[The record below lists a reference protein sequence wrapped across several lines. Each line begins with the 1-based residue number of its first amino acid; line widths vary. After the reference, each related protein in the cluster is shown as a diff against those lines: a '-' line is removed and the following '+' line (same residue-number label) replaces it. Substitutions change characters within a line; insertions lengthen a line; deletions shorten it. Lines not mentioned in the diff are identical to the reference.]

1 MASYSAKDV
10 AALRQMTGAGMLDCK
25 NALEETGGD
34 MEEAAKLLRMKG
46 LAGAA
51 KRSDREASEGAV
63 AVARSGDAAAVVELR
78 CETDFVAKAEE
89 FVALADEL
97 AALVAAKGED
107 ATEEL
112 ADEIDR
118 LRATLKENIS
128 VGRVRRLVAE
138 SGQVLDTYLHRQAG
152 RGVNAVAVV
161 LEGGSEE
168 LAHEI
173 AVHIAFTKPAYLS
186 RDEVPEADA
195 AAERATLEEISR
207 NEGKPEAAL
216 GKIVEGRMNG
226 WYKERV
232 LLDQAYVRDEKQTI
246 TGMLGTAR
254 SRVVR
259 AGLLRRLSTGPW
271 EKHAGSSSR
280 CRGRPSPP
288 LRPTRPSM
296 PRPSS
301 AWPRKWRAP
310 WTVAGSSWPSWWAV
324 ATSGVA
330 RPGRAAVWT
339 ARPPTPW
346 GCSER

>member
-1 MASYSAKDV
+1 MADYTAKDV
-10 AALRQMTGAGMLDCK
+10 SALRQMTGAGMLDCK
-25 NALEETGGD
+25 NALEECGGD
-34 MEEAAKLLRMKG
+34 MDEAAKLLRMKG

-51 KRSDREASEGAV
+51 KRSERDASEGAV
-63 AVARSGDAAAVVELR
+63 AAARSGDAAAVVELR
-78 CETDFVAKAEE
+78 CETDFVAKADE

-138 SGQVLDTYLHRQAG
+138 PGQVLDTYVHQQAG

-168 LAHEI
+168 LAHDI

-186 RDEVPEADA
+186 RDEVPEAEV
-195 AAERATLEEISR
+195 AAERATLEQISR

-216 GKIVEGRMNG
+216 EKIVEGRMTG
-226 WYKERV
+226 WFKERV

-246 TGMLGTAR
+246 AGMLGSAR
-254 SRVVR
+254 IVSFAQVVIG
-259 AGLLRRLSTGPW
+259 A
-271 EKHAGSSSR
+271 
-280 CRGRPSPP
+280 
-288 LRPTRPSM
+288 
-296 PRPSS
+296 
-301 AWPRKWRAP
+301 
-310 WTVAGSSWPSWWAV
+310 
-324 ATSGVA
+324 
-330 RPGRAAVWT
+330 
-339 ARPPTPW
+339 
-346 GCSER
+346 